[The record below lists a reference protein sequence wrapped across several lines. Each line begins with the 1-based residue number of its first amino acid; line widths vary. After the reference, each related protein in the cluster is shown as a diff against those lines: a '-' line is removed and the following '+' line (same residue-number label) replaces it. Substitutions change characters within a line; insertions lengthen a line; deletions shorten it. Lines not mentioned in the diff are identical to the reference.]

1 MACAFVLVGC
11 AQPQREAA
19 TGKVCVPDIGKA
31 EMMAMAEEVLG
42 QMHFTIEK
50 ADVESGLMRTR
61 PLSGAQFFEFWRSD
75 NIGPDNSLAANLHTM
90 RRTVELNVSRQGEEL
105 CIACNVQVQ
114 RLSLPEREISSSAR
128 AYEMFS
134 RSSPSLQRLTL
145 DPQQKKSMA
154 WIDLGNDAQL
164 AQEILRRIETRL
176 VLRTGNEPK
185 VTGNEI

>member
-1 MACAFVLVGC
+1 
-11 AQPQREAA
+11 
-19 TGKVCVPDIGKA
+19 
-31 EMMAMAEEVLG
+31 
-42 QMHFTIEK
+42 
-50 ADVESGLMRTR
+50 
-61 PLSGAQFFEFWRSD
+61 
-75 NIGPDNSLAANLHTM
+75 
-90 RRTVELNVSRQGEEL
+90 VELNVSRQGEEL

-176 VLRTGNEPK
+176 VRRTGNEPK
-185 VTGNEI
+185 VAGNQI